1 MDNKIVRVSGEVA
14 DEYWKEGL
22 LWRYEIDD
30 ARWMKDDCMQPTSAP
45 SRWAGIEFGILVEE

>member
-22 LWRYEIDD
+22 LWRHDTGVWI
-30 ARWMKDDCMQPTSAP
+30 KDECVHPTSLP